1 MLNHQQVPAPRTSA
15 SVQVIQQMPRLLS
28 IKIMYMFCGAMIL
41 PGTGTY
47 ILGEVW
53 IMVLALEVR
62 RTSATVQVIQQM
74 PRLLSIKI
82 MYMFCGAMILLGMGT
97 YILREVWIMVLA
109 LEALRTSATV
119 QVIQQMPRLLSIKIM

>member
-1 MLNHQQVPAPRTSA
+1 MLNHQQVPAP
-15 SVQVIQQMPRLLS
+15 
-28 IKIMYMFCGAMIL
+28 
-41 PGTGTY
+41 
-47 ILGEVW
+47 
-53 IMVLALEVR
+53 

-119 QVIQQMPRLLSIKIM
+119 QVIQQMPRLLSIKIMYMFCGAMILPGMVTYILGEVWIMVLAFERLKILA

>member
-1 MLNHQQVPAPRTSA
+1 MLNHQQVPARRTSA
-15 SVQVIQQMPRLLS
+15 TVQVIQQMPRLLS
-28 IKIMYMFCGAMIL
+28 IKIMYMFYGAMIL
-41 PGTGTY
+41 LGMGIY
-47 ILGEVW
+47 ILREVW
-53 IMVLALEVR
+53 IMVPALEVR

-82 MYMFCGAMILLGMGT
+82 MYMFCGAMVLLGMGT

-119 QVIQQMPRLLSIKIM
+119 QVIQQMPRLLSIKI

>member
-1 MLNHQQVPAPRTSA
+1 MLNHQQVQPPRTSA
-15 SVQVIQQMPRLLS
+15 TVQVIQQMPRLLS
-28 IKIMYMFCGAMIL
+28 IKIMYMFYGAMIP
-41 PGTGTY
+41 PGKGTY
-47 ILGEVW
+47 ILREVW

-82 MYMFCGAMILLGMGT
+82 MYMLYGAMIPLGMGT

-109 LEALRTSATV
+109 LERLKISA
-119 QVIQQMPRLLSIKIM
+119 